1 MNYPRVYG
9 FTDRQLKHA
18 DVLWQLQ
25 SAEEVEYYLSG
36 LSGAD
41 FTDAQV
47 ALMMMTAEVMDE
59 VTEFDFDLTQVFED
73 LK

>member
-18 DVLWQLQ
+18 DTLWALQ
-25 SAEEVEYYLSG
+25 SAEEVEYYMKDLV
-36 LSGAD
+36 GAD

-47 ALMMMTAEVMDE
+47 ALMMIAAEVMDE
-59 VTEFDFDLTQVFED
+59 VTEFDLDLTQVFED

>member
-18 DVLWQLQ
+18 DVLWSLQ
-25 SAEEVEYYLSG
+25 STEDVEYYMKDLVGS
-36 LSGAD
+36 D
-41 FTDAQV
+41 FVDAQV
-47 ALMMMTAEVMDE
+47 ALMMIAAEIYDD
-59 VTEFDFDLTQVFED
+59 VTEFDLDLTQVFED

>member
-18 DVLWQLQ
+18 DVLWALQ
-25 SAEEVEYYLSG
+25 STEDVEYYLSG
-36 LSGAD
+36 LTGAD

-47 ALMMMTAEVMDE
+47 ALMMIAAEIYDE
-59 VTEFDFDLTQVFED
+59 VTEFDFDLTQVLEN